1 MNIINQKDV
10 NQDIIKFF
18 SQNFF
23 DNAMPD
29 AQNLWM
35 GYNDSVSSMHKDPY
49 ENIYCVVQGEKH
61 FTLMPPDCYPFMGLN
76 TY

>member
-1 MNIINQKDV
+1 
-10 NQDIIKFF
+10 
-18 SQNFF
+18 
-23 DNAMPD
+23 
-29 AQNLWM
+29 M

-76 TY
+76 SY